1 MVEHMRFYQELLKE
15 RDLVAS
21 EPAIDHPRPTPSLEA
36 NPYVGVKVCG
46 ECHKSAL
53 EVWKTSKHANA
64 TESLKTG
71 RPEQTKPFINRMFD
85 PECICCHVTGWDP
98 QKVIRYKSGYADEKS
113 TPHLTGQQ
121 CENCHGPGG
130 RHTELE
136 RLVAKEQKV
145 TDNVKAWRKYLRLN
159 KKTAFDL
166 CVKCHDPDNDPK
178 FKTETFDDYWEEID
192 HPGKD

>member
-1 MVEHMRFYQELLKE
+1 KE

-21 EPAIDHPRPTPSLEA
+21 EPAIDDPRPTPTLDA

-71 RPEQTKPFINRMFD
+71 HPGQTRPFINRMFD

-98 QKVIRYKSGYADEKS
+98 QKVIRYKSGYVDEKS
-113 TPHLTGQQ
+113 SPHLTGQQ

-136 RLVAKEQKV
+136 RLVAKDQKV
-145 TDNVKAWRKYLRLN
+145 TDDVKAWRKYLRLS

-166 CVKCHDPDNDPK
+166 CVKCH
-178 FKTETFDDYWEEID
+178 
-192 HPGKD
+192 